1 MFFIGISRAVFCL
14 PITLWTSRSE
24 FPTVQL
30 DHNVIPDLAACCSP
44 TSTVTAWAVRIWL
57 LHVASAIDRTESKN
71 NLKLNGHTIR
81 EMVQN
86 SESWFFLFAIFCS
99 FKNYAIKIGNNK
111 KHMLKLLSLDLL
123 LAACQSHATET
134 LRSFCYRFARQFLSP
149 NHSFFFNVNCAYMQC
164 GYTNLISFNRT
175 SGFPE
180 DFDTI
185 CRPHMSKMGLRLEIR
200 NQMFLHQVTHSCNPA
215 NLGLREPHQHTQTQN
230 IYAST
235 RAWVYIAKT
244 CMHRKAI
251 RNPKQTFF
259 LTNGWRWMNCSPE
272 TLKLIDEASF

>member
-1 MFFIGISRAVFCL
+1 MQSKLETTKNIC
-14 PITLWTSRSE
+14 WNC
-24 FPTVQL
+24 FPLT
-30 DHNVIPDLAACCSP
+30 C
-44 TSTVTAWAVRIWL
+44 
-57 LHVASAIDRTESKN
+57 
-71 NLKLNGHTIR
+71 
-81 EMVQN
+81 
-86 SESWFFLFAIFCS
+86 F
-99 FKNYAIKIGNNK
+99 
-111 KHMLKLLSLDLL
+111 LL
-123 LAACQSHATET
+123 LANPTLQKRCDPFATD
-134 LRSFCYRFARQFLSP
+134 LRDNFFPQITV
-149 NHSFFFNVNCAYMQC
+149 FFFNVNCAYMQC